1 MILGLCVRLGQGNL
15 WEMEHEEDE
24 EDVGVSLGLA
34 VDWTAEEDRD

>member
-1 MILGLCVRLGQGNL
+1 MGFVFGWGQGNL
-15 WEMEHEEDE
+15 WEMDHEEDE